1 MDVFGGTALRWKSI
15 DFDWLPFNVTCFV
28 GSIRNPAV
36 SAAVNLNVCFTVP
49 ALETRTL
56 TDVSSLYTR
65 VSVKTKT
72 QKTCV
77 INYYL
82 SVFINSK

>member
-1 MDVFGGTALRWKSI
+1 MDVFDGTALRWKSI

-28 GSIRNPAV
+28 ASIRNPAV

-49 ALETRTL
+49 AFETRTL

-65 VSVKTKT
+65 VSVTKT
-72 QKTCV
+72 QKNLCNKLLIICV
-77 INYYL
+77 N
-82 SVFINSK
+82 

>member
-28 GSIRNPAV
+28 GSIRNLAV

-49 ALETRTL
+49 ALKTRTL

-77 INYYL
+77 INYLL
-82 SVFINSK
+82 SVLINSK

>member
-1 MDVFGGTALRWKSI
+1 MDVFGATALRWKSI

-28 GSIRNPAV
+28 GSIRNLAV

-77 INYYL
+77 INYLL
-82 SVFINSK
+82 SVLINSK

>member
-28 GSIRNPAV
+28 ASIRNPAV

-65 VSVKTKT
+65 VSVTKT
-72 QKTCV
+72 QKNLCNKLLVICV
-77 INYYL
+77 N
-82 SVFINSK
+82 

>member
-28 GSIRNPAV
+28 ASIRNPAV

-65 VSVKTKT
+65 VSVTKT

-77 INYYL
+77 INYLL
-82 SVFINSK
+82 SVLINSK

>member
-28 GSIRNPAV
+28 ASIRNPAV

-65 VSVKTKT
+65 VSVTKT
-72 QKTCV
+72 QKNVCNKLLIICV
-77 INYYL
+77 N
-82 SVFINSK
+82 